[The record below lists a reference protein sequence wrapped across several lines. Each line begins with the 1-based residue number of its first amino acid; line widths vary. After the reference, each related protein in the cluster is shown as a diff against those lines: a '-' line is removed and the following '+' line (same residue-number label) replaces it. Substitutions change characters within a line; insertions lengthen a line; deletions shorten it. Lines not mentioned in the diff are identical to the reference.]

1 MADLQSVVSQATG
14 QHTITT
20 TDRHALV
27 AVPTSITDRNRL
39 GISDHSGVNLDLNLN
54 LKERLVQERVAHR
67 ALQEQRAIQERALYE
82 RAVQERA
89 LQNSV
94 AVQNRAVLHQTLIIP
109 SSAHIIST
117 HERVIEKS
125 SSAGSGVTTVTSVPA
140 SAIQQNNVASP
151 DPV

>member
-1 MADLQSVVSQATG
+1 M
-14 QHTITT
+14 
-20 TDRHALV
+20 
-27 AVPTSITDRNRL
+27 
-39 GISDHSGVNLDLNLN
+39 
-54 LKERLVQERVAHR
+54 QERVAHR

-89 LQNSV
+89 LQNSSL

-125 SSAGSGVTTVTSVPA
+125 SSGGSSGGVSTVTSVPA